1 MAITFAGKVTKSAPQ
16 SPSNHIAY
24 HQTRHYTEFTS
35 IMHDKFSGSEAPNKV
50 RMMVFETDEPHPDTE
65 REKGSF
71 GQVFDKLFKIAGD
84 NHDPPLGIET
94 AMKFVV
100 EPKGGKVPSVDDLK
114 DVHAI
119 LITGNLWQ
127 HRPDIRFSG
136 VCFGHQILC
145 RMLGAKVDTVPGGKW
160 ELSHTHLDLSDVGK
174 QLFRTNNE
182 KLRLHQMHQDHVVEP
197 PSSKSTNLLKDD
209 QKVHV
214 WGSSEHTAVQGI
226 YIKDRLFTSQGHLG
240 FDEDMVKRQIELR
253 VESGSLKDLD
263 HAEAA
268 KETADM
274 EHDGEVVAASILRLF
289 HGDDN
294 DIP

>member
-1 MAITFAGKVTKSAPQ
+1 
-16 SPSNHIAY
+16 
-24 HQTRHYTEFTS
+24 
-35 IMHDKFSGSEAPNKV
+35 
-50 RMMVFETDEPHPDTE
+50 
-65 REKGSF
+65 
-71 GQVFDKLFKIAGD
+71 
-84 NHDPPLGIET
+84 
-94 AMKFVV
+94 
-100 EPKGGKVPSVDDLK
+100 
-114 DVHAI
+114 
-119 LITGNLWQ
+119 
-127 HRPDIRFSG
+127 
-136 VCFGHQILC
+136 
-145 RMLGAKVDTVPGGKW
+145 MLGAKVDTVPGGKW
-160 ELSHTHLDLSDVGK
+160 ELSHTHLDLSDIGK

-197 PSSKSTNLLKDD
+197 PSSKSTDLLKDD

-294 DIP
+294 DIPWLIKPNWTNCDKECPASWSNRYLIIYRALWTHSIWSPLDSEECVSQRPKLLPEPRPCNESLHIQVVNQTVATCS

>member
-1 MAITFAGKVTKSAPQ
+1 MLTQ
-16 SPSNHIAY
+16 L
-24 HQTRHYTEFTS
+24 
-35 IMHDKFSGSEAPNKV
+35 D
-50 RMMVFETDEPHPDTE
+50 
-65 REKGSF
+65 
-71 GQVFDKLFKIAGD
+71 
-84 NHDPPLGIET
+84 
-94 AMKFVV
+94 
-100 EPKGGKVPSVDDLK
+100 
-114 DVHAI
+114 
-119 LITGNLWQ
+119 LWQ

-136 VCFGHQILC
+136 VCFGHQVLC
-145 RMLGAKVDTVPGGKW
+145 RMLGAKVDTVPGGDW
-160 ELSHTHLDLSDVGK
+160 ELSHTEIDLTDVGK
-174 QLFRTNNE
+174 KLFRTKND

-197 PSSKSTNLLKDD
+197 PSSKSSNLLKEG

-263 HAEAA
+263 HADAA

-274 EHDGEVVAASILRLF
+274 EHDGEAVAGSILRLF
-289 HGDDN
+289 HGEDN

>member
-1 MAITFAGKVTKSAPQ
+1 
-16 SPSNHIAY
+16 
-24 HQTRHYTEFTS
+24 
-35 IMHDKFSGSEAPNKV
+35 
-50 RMMVFETDEPHPDTE
+50 MVFETDEPHPDTE

-119 LITGNLWQ
+119 LITGSMFDAHGDDEWILKLMKLLQDLWQ

-160 ELSHTHLDLSDVGK
+160 ELSHTHLDLSDIGK

>member
-1 MAITFAGKVTKSAPQ
+1 
-16 SPSNHIAY
+16 
-24 HQTRHYTEFTS
+24 
-35 IMHDKFSGSEAPNKV
+35 MHDKFSGSSAKDKV
-50 RMMVFETDEPHPDTE
+50 RMMVFETDEPHPETIA
-65 REKGSF
+65 EKGTF
-71 GQVFDKLFKIAGD
+71 GDVFDKLFKTAGD

-100 EPKGGKVPSVDDLK
+100 ESKGGKVPTVDELK

-119 LITGNLWQ
+119 LITGSMFDAHGDDEWILKLIKLLQDLWQ
-127 HRPDIRFSG
+127 TRPDIRFSG
-136 VCFGHQILC
+136 VCFGHQVLC
-145 RMLGAKVDTVPGGKW
+145 RMLGAKVDTVPGGDW
-160 ELSHTHLDLSDVGK
+160 ELSHTEIDLSDIGK
-174 QLFRTNNE
+174 KLFRTEND

-197 PSSKSTNLLKDD
+197 PSSKSSDLLEEN

-240 FDEDMVKRQIELR
+240 FDEDMVKRQINMR
-253 VESGSLKDLD
+253 IESGGLKDLD

-274 EHDGEVVAASILRLF
+274 EHDGEAVAGSILRLF
-289 HGDDN
+289 HGEDN

>member
-1 MAITFAGKVTKSAPQ
+1 
-16 SPSNHIAY
+16 
-24 HQTRHYTEFTS
+24 
-35 IMHDKFSGSEAPNKV
+35 
-50 RMMVFETDEPHPDTE
+50 MMVFETDEPHPETIE
-65 REKGSF
+65 EKGTF
-71 GQVFDKLFKIAGD
+71 GDVFDKLFKTAGD

-100 EPKGGKVPSVDDLK
+100 ESKGGRVPTVDELK

-119 LITGNLWQ
+119 LITGSMFDAHGDDEWILKLIKLLQDLWQ
-127 HRPDIRFSG
+127 TRPDIRFSG
-136 VCFGHQILC
+136 VCFGHQVLC
-145 RMLGAKVDTVPGGKW
+145 RMLGAKVDTVPGGDW
-160 ELSHTHLDLSDVGK
+160 ELSHTEIDLSDIGK
-174 QLFRTNNE
+174 KLFRTEND

-197 PSSKSTNLLKDD
+197 PSSKSSDLLKEN

-240 FDEDMVKRQIELR
+240 FDEDMVKRQINMR
-253 VESGSLKDLD
+253 IESGGLKDLD

-274 EHDGEVVAASILRLF
+274 EHDGEAVAGSILRLF
-289 HGDDN
+289 HGEDN

>member
-1 MAITFAGKVTKSAPQ
+1 
-16 SPSNHIAY
+16 
-24 HQTRHYTEFTS
+24 
-35 IMHDKFSGSEAPNKV
+35 MHDKFSGSEAPNKV
-50 RMMVFETDEPHPDTE
+50 RMMVFETDEPHPDDHE
-65 REKGSF
+65 EKGSF
-71 GQVFDKLFKIAGD
+71 GDVLDRLFKAAGD
-84 NHDPPLGIET
+84 NHDPQLGIET

-100 EPKGGKVPSVDDLK
+100 EPKGGKVPTVDELEG
-114 DVHAI
+114 VHAI
-119 LITGNLWQ
+119 LITGSMYDAHGNDEWILKLIKLLQDLWQ

-160 ELSHTHLDLSDVGK
+160 ELSHTHITLSDTGK
-174 QLFRTNNE
+174 KLFRTNDE

-197 PSSKSTNLLKDD
+197 PSPKTTDLLKDG
-209 QKVHV
+209 QKVHI

-240 FDEDMVKRQIELR
+240 FDEGQVKRQIDLR
-253 VESGSLKDLD
+253 IESGSLKDME
-263 HAEAA
+263 HASAA

-274 EHDGEVVAASILRLF
+274 EHDGEMVAGSILRLF

>member
-1 MAITFAGKVTKSAPQ
+1 
-16 SPSNHIAY
+16 
-24 HQTRHYTEFTS
+24 
-35 IMHDKFSGSEAPNKV
+35 
-50 RMMVFETDEPHPDTE
+50 
-65 REKGSF
+65 
-71 GQVFDKLFKIAGD
+71 
-84 NHDPPLGIET
+84 
-94 AMKFVV
+94 
-100 EPKGGKVPSVDDLK
+100 
-114 DVHAI
+114 
-119 LITGNLWQ
+119 
-127 HRPDIRFSG
+127 
-136 VCFGHQILC
+136 
-145 RMLGAKVDTVPGGKW
+145 MLGAKVDTVPGGKW
-160 ELSHTHLDLSDVGK
+160 ELSHTHLDLSDIGK

-294 DIP
+294 GIP